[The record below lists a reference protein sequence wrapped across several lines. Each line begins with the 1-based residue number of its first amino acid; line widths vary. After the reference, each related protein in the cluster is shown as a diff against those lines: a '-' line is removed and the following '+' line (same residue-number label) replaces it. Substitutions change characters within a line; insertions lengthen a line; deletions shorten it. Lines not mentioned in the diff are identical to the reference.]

1 MAKDILIRSK
11 AKALSLEFKPSQIAV
26 ASFFL
31 SVWLVEKLSTKTCQP
46 LLQIWNDNLA
56 QITGYA
62 VKDIEPVF
70 KAL

>member
-11 AKALSLEFKPSQIAV
+11 AKALSLEFKPSEVAV

-31 SVWLVEKLSTKTCQP
+31 AVWLVEKLSTKTCQP

-56 QITGYA
+56 
-62 VKDIEPVF
+62 
-70 KAL
+70 